1 MRTKQLVEAVAALA
15 LILAGPAALA
25 LSPGDQA
32 PPLSVKK
39 WVSNTPVTLE
49 NAKGKVLVVE
59 FWATWCAPCRRT
71 APHLNSLHKKYQD
84 KEVIIVGITEEDGAT
99 VKKFLGEVAMEYH
112 VGLDDGGKTN
122 DAYMKGATGIPHA
135 FVIDRQ
141 GKVAWA
147 GHPLGGLDRVVE
159 QLVAGTF
166 DPNRARKLAEM
177 RQKLQA
183 AARAR
188 DRDKVMA
195 VLDETIQAVPDDP
208 DAYRIKRAILRQEG
222 KSDEA
227 WGVLLE
233 MAKGCADDPDV
244 LVEAALSLSTTGVL
258 SRRDL
263 PQALNLATRAAE
275 LTKGQKPGAL
285 AALARVHY
293 ELGHLEKAIQAAQ
306 KALEVAT
313 SEDKETVEGHLK
325 FYQAELK
332 RRKADPDARL

>member
-1 MRTKQLVEAVAALA
+1 VKVKQLVIGFAALA
-15 LILAGPAALA
+15 VVLAGPTALA
-25 LSPGDQA
+25 LTLGDPA
-32 PPLSVKK
+32 PPLRVKK
-39 WVSNTPVTLE
+39 WVSNTPVSLE
-49 NAKGKVLVVE
+49 KAKGKIVVVE
-59 FWATWCAPCRRT
+59 FWATWCGPCRHT

-84 KEVIIVGITEEDGAT
+84 KDVVIVGITEEDEAT
-99 VKKFLGEVAMEYH
+99 VKKFLGEVAMDYH

-122 DAYMKGATGIPHA
+122 DAYMKGIPGIPHA
-135 FVIDRQ
+135 FVI
-141 GKVAWA
+141 GKDGKIAWQ
-147 GHPLGGLDRVVE
+147 GHPLGGMDRVIE

-166 DPNRARKLAEM
+166 DPGRARKLAAL

-195 VLDETIQAVPDDP
+195 VLDETIKAVPDDP

-227 WGVLLE
+227 WAVLLA

-244 LVEAALSLSTTGVL
+244 LIEAALSLSTTGVL
-258 SRRDL
+258 HRRDL
-263 PQALNLATRAAE
+263 PAALEFATRAVA
-275 LTKGQKPGAL
+275 LTKGEKPAAL

-293 ELGHLEKAIQAAQ
+293 ELGHLGKAVETIR
-306 KALEVAT
+306 KACTTAT
-313 SEDKETVEGHLK
+313 GDDKETVEGHLK

-332 RRKADPDARL
+332 RRKADPDAKL

>member
-1 MRTKQLVEAVAALA
+1 MKAKELVMGFAALA
-15 LILAGPAALA
+15 VVLAGPTALA
-25 LSPGDQA
+25 LSPGDPA

-39 WVSNTPVTLE
+39 WVSNTPVSLE
-49 NAKGKVLVVE
+49 KAKGKIVVVE

-84 KEVIIVGITEEDGAT
+84 KEVVIVGITEEDEAT
-99 VKKFLGEVAMEYH
+99 VKKFLGEVAMDYH

-122 DAYMKGATGIPHA
+122 DAYMKGIPGIPHA
-135 FVIDRQ
+135 FVI
-141 GKVAWA
+141 GKDGKIAWQ
-147 GHPLGGLDRVVE
+147 GHPLGGMDRVIE

-166 DPNRARKLAEM
+166 DPARARKLAEL

-195 VLDETIQAVPDDP
+195 VLDETIKAVPDDP

-227 WGVLLE
+227 WAVLLA

-244 LVEAALSLSTTGVL
+244 LIETALSLSTTGVL
-258 SRRDL
+258 HRRDL
-263 PQALNLATRAAE
+263 PAALKFATRAVE
-275 LTKGQKPGAL
+275 LTKGEKPAAL
-285 AALARVHY
+285 ATLARVHY
-293 ELGHLEKAIQAAQ
+293 ELGHLAKAVETIQ
-306 KALEVAT
+306 KACAVAT
-313 SEDKETVEGHLK
+313 GDDKETVEGHLK
-325 FYQAELK
+325 YYKAELQ
-332 RRKADPDARL
+332 RRKADPDAKL